1 MGGRER
7 SSLLIP
13 AGILSLLIFSLF
25 VPQVAA
31 SGGLATIDE
40 STVSLAASEQLESA
54 SLTFTFDVAE
64 ASGQSADVTAS
75 STLKT
80 IGGEV
85 LDSVNESKTIPMNAV
100 DTFTVTFNSIP
111 YGYSIVETTLTGD
124 TGTET
129 GSNVLSFNRTIQ
141 RLVPLDMSLG
151 ASGDVLFNSLDSN
164 GIETGNLTISDGDR
178 VGVQIPVLNNGDYP
192 WSGNMTVNI
201 ASGDAEELLTV
212 TDVQVPAMSSTLVL
226 VNSSISM
233 TEGDSNVTLALN
245 ATGDGDESDETMTV
259 PFVVGP
265 PPLPLMNL
273 DATLLTAEYN
283 AGDVLDWNLTV
294 DNTGTRMFSGT
305 ILCEFGES
313 TVLNQTLDLEIDAS
327 TTLAFTTQ
335 ARPAELNC
343 SAFGMRISALSNAPF
358 TLEFNVVSAQFEAA
372 GSQTP
377 GVLDGPWH
385 VGDSA
390 RFSMLVRNHG
400 DRVGQVALECTISQ
414 SVYTSP
420 MLSLDLNAAGEVSVV
435 VPMLSMGDESIEWR
449 LVSPDGSID
458 EGLNG
463 TITVPVAAKQS
474 LVPSVD
480 AVTWD
485 AEKGVEMEWSVTL
498 AEGVDRPVRIRL
510 GYFDSGET
518 YVLDYVI
525 DLAPGVVNGKL
536 ELGFIDADRVTL
548 RADAIDW
555 SEAVGPSSDSKTIPS
570 DRPDYELKFNP
581 VSSPSRPAAGQSAEI
596 EITIDNTGD
605 ADGLAG
611 EVLLLSDDN
620 TLLATKATPILG
632 AGETSVITMSIES
645 WPEGTRVTLEAKWS
659 IGGSQVIGSES
670 FISSELEVEAEEFEV
685 PWLALFGGVCLAGA
699 IVAGVR
705 IQQAQSLKPS
715 SKRDKVRPSKSKS
728 KGGSK
733 ASKNVEKIQIGCP
746 ECARQLR
753 VPATYSGSVRC
764 PDCSNKFDIE
774 GQSEDVEEP
783 EEEEDE
789 VEEVVD
795 DAVAEQPDEK
805 VEVSCPECAQSLR
818 VPSDYS
824 GSVRCPACEHVF
836 KAKD

>member
-13 AGILSLLIFSLF
+13 AGLLALLVFSLF

-31 SGGLATIDE
+31 SGGLVTIDE
-40 STVSLAASEQLESA
+40 STISLSASEQLEGA

-85 LDSVNESKTIPMNAV
+85 LDWVNESKTIPMNAV

-124 TGTET
+124 TGPEN
-129 GSNVLSFNRTIQ
+129 GNDVLSFNRTIQ
-141 RLVPLDMSLG
+141 RLVPLDISLG

-164 GIETGNLTISDGDR
+164 GVETGNLTISDGDR
-178 VGVQIPVLNNGDYP
+178 VGVQIPVLNNGDHP
-192 WSGNMTVNI
+192 WSGHMTVNI
-201 ASGDAEELLTV
+201 TSGEAGEFLSV
-212 TDVQVPAMSSTLVL
+212 ADVQVSAMSSTLVF
-226 VNSSISM
+226 VNSTIAM
-233 TEGDSNVTLALN
+233 TEGDWDVTLALN
-245 ATGDGDESDETMTV
+245 ATGDSDESDETMTV
-259 PFVVGP
+259 PFIVGP
-265 PPLPLMNL
+265 PPLPVINL
-273 DATLLTAEYN
+273 DGTVLTTEYN
-283 AGDVLDWNLTV
+283 AGDVIDWNLTV
-294 DNTGTRMFSGT
+294 GNTGTRMFSGT

-313 TVLNQTLDLEIDAS
+313 TVLNQTLNLDTAAS
-327 TTLAFTTQ
+327 TTLTFTTQ

-343 SAFGMRISALSNAPF
+343 SALGMRISDLSNTPF
-358 TLEFNVVSAQFEAA
+358 TEAFNVVSAQFEAA
-372 GSQTP
+372 GSQIP

-400 DRVGQVALECTISQ
+400 DRVGEVALECTTSQ

-435 VPMLSMGDESIEWR
+435 VPMLVMGDESIAWR

-474 LVPSVD
+474 LIPSVD

-498 AEGVDRPVRIRL
+498 TEGVDRPVRIRL

-525 DLAPGVVNGKL
+525 NLEPGVVNGQL
-536 ELGFIDADRVTL
+536 ELGFIDADSVTL

-555 SEAVGPSSDSKTIPS
+555 SEAVGPSSDSKSIP
-570 DRPDYELKFNP
+570 DARPVYELTFNP
-581 VSSPSRPAAGQSAEI
+581 VSSPSRPAAGQNTEI
-596 EITIDNTGD
+596 EVTIDNTGD

-611 EVLLLSDDN
+611 EILLLSDDS
-620 TLLATKATPILG
+620 TLLATTTTPVLG
-632 AGETSVITMSIES
+632 AGETSVIIITIES
-645 WPEGTRVTLEAKWS
+645 WPEGTRVTLEAKW
-659 IGGSQVIGSES
+659 IFGGSQVVGSES
-670 FISSELEVEAEEFEV
+670 YISSEVEAEAEEFEV

-715 SKRDKVRPSKSKS
+715 RKRDKVRPSKSKS

-733 ASKNVEKIQIGCP
+733 DTKNIEKIQIGCP

-764 PDCSNKFDIE
+764 PDCSNRFDVE
-774 GQSEDVEEP
+774 GRSEDVEEA
-783 EEEEDE
+783 EEDE

-795 DAVAEQPDEK
+795 EAVAEQSDKK

-836 KAKD
+836 KAKG